1 MTDTISRIMKIR
13 DGMTPDPLA
22 RAIVEREIAAL
33 QRHSSPDS
41 ASVQALTAAMSLI
54 SQKITKL
61 DWSRDECRRKGQ
73 AVYVSNL
80 TEQIEAWG
88 DHLSA
93 IKELMNATPVTD
105 AAATP
110 SNPTACPTSDPS
122 WPESQ
127 PCSICGAFGPWFD
140 TPQNGEC
147 VEATGGDAM
156 ADEVQAATP
165 PRYIVDGLPELPDDD
180 ADFTPYL
187 ARKIIAKYQE
197 LLRGVAQQ
205 ARPSAFLAWAVDMFG
220 PIAKLRSERLLR
232 FIEEAIELAH
242 AEGME
247 REVFN
252 RVADRVY
259 SRPAGDTPKEIGQA
273 QACLETFAEQIGLSS
288 SDEAQREWER
298 VQKIQRTE
306 WERRHAAKAALGIAL
321 PSTDG
326 STP

>member
-197 LLRGVAQQ
+197 LLRGVAQ
-205 ARPSAFLAWAVDMFG
+205 APTAPDVELERDMW
-220 PIAKLRSERLLR
+220 IAAAGG
-232 FIEEAIELAH
+232 EA
-242 AEGME
+242 
-247 REVFN
+247 
-252 RVADRVY
+252 
-259 SRPAGDTPKEIGQA
+259 EIGK
-273 QACLETFAEQIGLSS
+273 
-288 SDEAQREWER
+288 RE
-298 VQKIQRTE
+298 
-306 WERRHAAKAALGIAL
+306 AAKAEALYLLVNEAQAAL
-321 PSTDG
+321 VEFKRWCRTDISRKSWDALHALEDVLSRPVGPNIPLSDLANDLQQASSVSSTEG
-326 STP
+326 K